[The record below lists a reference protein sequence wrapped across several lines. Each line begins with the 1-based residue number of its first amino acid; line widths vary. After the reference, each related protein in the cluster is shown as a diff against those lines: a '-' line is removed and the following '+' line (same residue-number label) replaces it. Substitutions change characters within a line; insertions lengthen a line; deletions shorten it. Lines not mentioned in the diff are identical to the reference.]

1 MPRYVRRVK
10 AKAKYQFTTRLFQTR
25 YVLHYYIPLY
35 PRTYAARNKM
45 NRHVI
50 SPSMK
55 WPRDGHQ
62 IAAANGNEIDFSIKM
77 QNLNS
82 P

>member
-1 MPRYVRRVK
+1 MLRYVRVK

-25 YVLHYYIPLY
+25 YYITTYLY

-55 WPRDGHQ
+55 WPRDWHQ
-62 IAAANGNEIDFSIKM
+62 ILQQAANGNEIDFSIKM